1 MIFGIKKQDPFPGPV
16 LFYGYIIW
24 EMVSR
29 ILSWQPPQPVE
40 QWVMA
45 WTWSKV
51 FSTSENHFKSRVFSF
66 VFSKSHFCHTK
77 FVIFLLVVKIKIPM

>member
-51 FSTSENHFKSRVFSF
+51 FSTSENF
-66 VFSKSHFCHTK
+66 SHFSIAFSTSNRVTCIQLQI
-77 FVIFLLVVKIKIPM
+77 V